1 MADQI
6 VASTARSRLASTATM
21 TGSFPP
27 HSKTTGVIV
36 VAHCAATIFAVLV
49 DPVNEILSTP
59 LVHNAPP
66 VSPSPVIVVRTSAKG
81 ATSLKV
87 SSNHIPTPG
96 VYSLG
101 LKTTVFPAANA

>member
-1 MADQI
+1 
-6 VASTARSRLASTATM
+6 M

-36 VAHCAATIFAVLV
+36 VAHWAATIFAVLV